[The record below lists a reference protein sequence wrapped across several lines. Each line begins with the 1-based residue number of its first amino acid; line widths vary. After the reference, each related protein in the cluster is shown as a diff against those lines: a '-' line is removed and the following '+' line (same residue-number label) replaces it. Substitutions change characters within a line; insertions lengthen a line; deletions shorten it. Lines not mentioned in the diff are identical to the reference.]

1 MFFNFGSVVHD
12 SEKLARK
19 RLLSKKL
26 LLRSLEDSLS
36 YLEED
41 TFFDEDSLLV
51 VELRVVN
58 VEDYVLE
65 NFSF

>member
-12 SEKLARK
+12 SEKLVRK